1 MLSRLKHLNVYL
13 KDSNKKPLPQVL
25 KECVLY
31 GMDKKMLPTD
41 YFRKY
46 LYRKDVVNY
55 KNYLSLKEFYQI
67 VGSRK
72 MVFPEITA
80 ILANKLSFYNHCVNL
95 NIPTPTLLSYN
106 FNSRWFYNNIGYT
119 LNNKES
125 VIQFFDRVFKDSQN
139 HFIFLK
145 PTLGQ
150 GGQGCFLLKK
160 EKLES
165 QIESIYPILIANSY
179 VHQDYIEQHDSING
193 IFRNSVNTIRID
205 TYIDANNEA
214 HVLSA
219 LMRFGMGNTFTDNT
233 HTGGFYISLNLESGK
248 LQGVGR
254 QDVVE
259 GGKEV
264 THHPD
269 SQVALDGFQIP
280 FHKEAFELALQAV
293 NAMPNRIVGWDVA
306 ITNQGP
312 LLIEGNEVPSLHVTD
327 VACGGYLNNKHI
339 KDVLFEL
346 KN

>member
-1 MLSRLKHLNVYL
+1 MLSRLKHLKVYV
-13 KDSNKKPLPQVL
+13 KDANKKPLPQVI
-25 KECVLY
+25 KESILY
-31 GMDKKMLPTD
+31 GIEKQMLPTD

-46 LYRKDVVNY
+46 LYRKGIVNY

-67 VGSRK
+67 VGSQK

-80 ILANKLSFYNHCVNL
+80 ILANKLSFYNHCINL
-95 NIPTPTLLSYN
+95 NIPTPKLLSYN
-106 FNSRWFYNNIGYT
+106 FNSRWFYNNKYQII
-119 LNNKES
+119 NSKKS
-125 VIQFFDRVFKDSQN
+125 VLHFFDSVFKDSN
-139 HFIFLK
+139 NDYLFLK

-160 EKLES
+160 ENLES
-165 QIESIYPILIANSY
+165 QIDNIYPDLISNSY
-179 VHQDYIEQHDSING
+179 VHQDYIKQHESINS
-193 IFRNSVNTIRID
+193 IFSNSVNTIRID

-219 LMRFGMGNTFTDNT
+219 LMRFGIGNTFTDNT
-233 HTGGFYISLNLESGK
+233 HTGGFYISLNLETGK

-280 FHKEAFELALQAV
+280 FYKEAFELALQAV

-339 KDVLFEL
+339 KEALIEL
-346 KN
+346 KK